1 MDLVDLFWNL
11 RQQQQIGEVK
21 AKSDLAHSDAQV
33 HGSALTDLNRR
44 FERLALV
51 TQALAELLRERAH
64 VSEADLIAKIDEIDM
79 RDGKRDGRVS
89 TAPRSC
95 QKCGREVAGLRTT
108 CLYCGAPLGGAT
120 PFDGL

>member
-21 AKSDLAHSDAQV
+21 AKSDLAHSDAQS
-33 HGSALTDLNRR
+33 HESALADLSRR

-51 TQALAELLRERAH
+51 TQALAELLFERAH
-64 VSEADLIAKIDEIDM
+64 VTEADLAAKIDEIDM
-79 RDGKRDGRVS
+79 RDGKRDGRAS
-89 TAPRSC
+89 SPPRSC
-95 QKCGREVAGLRTT
+95 PKCGREVAGIRTT

-120 PFDGL
+120 PFGGL